1 MMKAYYRFCR
11 PTRWI
16 YLDESF
22 FTTQMTRLY
31 GYAPRSERLVDF
43 VPQGHWR
50 RLTLVAGLCTEGVL
64 APWTFEGSMT
74 TDRMLEYLQNHLG
87 PELRPGDALVMDNL
101 NVHKSPRVREALR
114 DWKADRLLLPA
125 YSPDLNPIEQVFS
138 WLKGKIRQIGPQ
150 PVEALQ
156 ASITRCLTRL
166 GVRKCQHWIQRCK
179 NICYRIL

>member
-1 MMKAYYRFCR
+1 MKVYYQFCT

-43 VPQGHWR
+43 VPQCHWQ

-64 APWTFEGSMT
+64 APWAFEGSMT
-74 TDRMLEYLQNHLG
+74 TDRMLEYLRDHLG
-87 PELRPGDALVMDNL
+87 PALRPGDVLVMDNL
-101 NVHKSPRVREALR
+101 NVHKSPRVLEALR
-114 DWKADRLLLPA
+114 GWKADRLLLPA
-125 YSPDLNPIEQVFS
+125 YSPDLNPIEQVFG
-138 WLKGKIRQIGPQ
+138 WLKGKIRKIGPQ

-156 ASITRCLTRL
+156 ASITRSLARL
-166 GVRKCQHWIQRCK
+166 GLRMCQRWIRRCWRA
-179 NICYRIL
+179 CYSIV